1 MKSVLIVEHDD
12 GVAEALAQTL
22 TVHGYTPQRTDSGIA
37 ALDLLDGV
45 RLVLLG
51 LTLPDLAGHEVCRRI
66 RERSCV
72 PVIALSEPTDELD
85 ELDRVLALHLGA
97 DDVVAKPFGRFELM
111 ARVQAVLRRA
121 GSCPWHERALA
132 GTPPHGAPVPGTREG
147 GDAPGSAR
155 WTDSAL
161 VAATADGALAP
172 DLGTAPL
179 RPRALTPAQ
188 AETRARSHPVTAESV
203 MVMALDIG
211 HTGSGRLTAG
221 PLLLDP
227 RIRKVFLDGEEV
239 RITRKEFDL
248 LAMLIQD
255 PGTVMKRQEIMARV
269 WDENWFGSTRTL
281 DVHVGSLRGKLGS
294 AEWIETVRGV
304 GYRLTVPLAHGR

>member
-12 GVAEALAQTL
+12 SVAEALAQTL
-22 TVHGYTPQRTDSGIA
+22 AVHGYAPQRTDSGLA

-66 RERSCV
+66 RQRSCV

-85 ELDRVLALHLGA
+85 ELDRVMALHMGA

-121 GSCPWHERALA
+121 GPCPWHDRAAADARGAESGPGPSAHPATSAASSDTGAVPVPAQRTASGDTAAPVGAAGAAAWA
-132 GTPPHGAPVPGTREG
+132 GTARTQAQAAAVGT
-147 GDAPGSAR
+147 
-155 WTDSAL
+155 
-161 VAATADGALAP
+161 VAAVNADAGLN
-172 DLGTAPL
+172 
-179 RPRALTPAQ
+179 
-188 AETRARSHPVTAESV
+188 
-203 MVMALDIG
+203 
-211 HTGSGRLTAG
+211 GSGCLSAG

-227 RIRKVFLDGEEV
+227 RIRKVFLHGDEV

-304 GYRLTVPLAHGR
+304 GYRLTVPVIQGR